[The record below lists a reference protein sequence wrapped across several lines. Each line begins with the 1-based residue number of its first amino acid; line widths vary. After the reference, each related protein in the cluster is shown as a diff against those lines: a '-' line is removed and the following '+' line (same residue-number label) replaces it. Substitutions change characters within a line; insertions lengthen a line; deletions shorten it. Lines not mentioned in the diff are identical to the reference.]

1 MAAITTKVDI
11 CNLAIGG
18 LGNRNTITNIDT
30 PKNDKE
36 IVMALWYDITRQLL
50 LKTLMPNFAL
60 DRVVVSAKALPA
72 GYTGSYS
79 YCFEYPVYCLKL
91 LGIGDI
97 DQKGDVSYTVEKDGI
112 FVNEPYPNGMPIRII
127 RDITDVPSMSAEF
140 IMALASELAKRTALG
155 ITQDP
160 TKKAAASK
168 EAQVETANA
177 TGLNAQEN
185 PPIRKSTSR
194 FRQSRFYNVPQNPVK
209 R

>member
-60 DRVVVSAKALPA
+60 DRVIVSAKAVPA
-72 GYTGSYS
+72 GYSGSYA

-97 DQKGDVSYTVEKDGI
+97 DQKGDISYAVEGNSI
-112 FVNEPYPNGMPIRII
+112 FVNEEFPNGMPIRIV
-127 RDITDVPSMSAEF
+127 RDITDVPSMSTEF
-140 IMALASELAKRTALG
+140 VITLASELGKRTALP

-160 TKKAAASK
+160 QKKAGAIK
-168 EAQVETANA
+168 DAQLETANA

-194 FRQSRFYNVPQNPVK
+194 FRQSRYYNVPQNPVK